1 MSLISF
7 KEPSPSKFEETE
19 VTGMWVSEVVCGQWS
34 SLAATLGGTD
44 MEIKVR
50 TKADKVQARERAC
63 YLVVTGEIEHGR
75 KSG

>member
-1 MSLISF
+1 MSIISF

-19 VTGMWVSEVVCGQWS
+19 VTGIWVSEVVCGQWS

-50 TKADKVQARERAC
+50 AKADKVQA
-63 YLVVTGEIEHGR
+63 
-75 KSG
+75 